1 MLKNV
6 ISQGNW
12 ELFPSIALVIFAVT
26 FAAILYVTTRPKTAD
41 HYRSMAD
48 LALDDSEREYTH
60 D

>member
-12 ELFPSIALVIFAVT
+12 ELFPTIALVIFAIT
-26 FAAILYVTTRPKTAD
+26 FVAILYATTRPKKAD
-41 HYRSMAD
+41 HYRAMAN
-48 LALDDSEREYTH
+48 LALDDTSREVLH